1 MMDWALLAESAVNGG
16 LVGLMYSLV
25 AMGIV
30 LIYKSSSVPNLAQ
43 GAMTMLGAYVVLAF
57 ANNAKAPIWLAIVLA
72 IVMMFGVGMTI
83 ERVALRRLA
92 GRPIIMILMMTL
104 GLEILLR
111 AGSMT
116 IWGGTGRPMP
126 LGISDDPLFL
136 GPMLINRTY
145 AVGAAVAVAMFGLF
159 MLFFRTRM
167 GVVLR
172 AISDD
177 YTAAWSVGISV
188 ERGVALSWAMSA
200 VVATIAGVLWASVQG
215 VDQSLAQLLL
225 KGVTV
230 AVLGGMD
237 SIGGAL
243 LAGVLLGIVEG
254 VAASFLD
261 PLLGGASRDLVDAAM
276 LILTIMLRPHGLFG
290 RHDIERI

>member
-1 MMDWALLAESAVNGG
+1 MDWALLAESALNGA

-43 GAMTMLGAYVVLAF
+43 GSMTMLGAYVVLAF
-57 ANNAKAPIWLAIVLA
+57 ASNAGAPIWLAIVLA
-72 IVMMFGVGMTI
+72 IMTMFGVGIAI

-136 GPMLINRTY
+136 GPLLINRTY
-145 AVGAAVAVAMFGLF
+145 AVGATVAIVMFGLF
-159 MLFFRTRM
+159 MLFFRTKM

-177 YTAAWSVGISV
+177 YSAAWSVGISV

-237 SIGGAL
+237 SLGGAL
-243 LAGVLLGIVEG
+243 LAGVLLGVVEG

-261 PLLGGASRDLVDAAM
+261 PVLGGASRDLVDAAM
-276 LILTIMLRPHGLFG
+276 LILTIMLRPHGLYG

>member
-1 MMDWALLAESAVNGG
+1 MDAISLLESAVNGM

-25 AMGIV
+25 AIGIV

-43 GAMTMLGAYVVLAF
+43 GSMTMLGAYVVLAF
-57 ANNAKAPIWLAIVLA
+57 ANNAGAPIWLAIPLA
-72 IVMMFGVGMTI
+72 IVTMFVIGIGI

-92 GRPIIMILMMTL
+92 GRPVIMILMLTL
-104 GLEILLR
+104 GLEIFLR

-116 IWGGTGRPMP
+116 IWGGTARPMP
-126 LGISDDPLFL
+126 IGISDSPLFL
-136 GPMLINRTY
+136 GPLLINRAY
-145 AVGAAVAVAMFGLF
+145 AVGAAVAIAMFGLF
-159 MLFFRTRM
+159 MAFFRTRL

-200 VVATIAGVLWASVQG
+200 VVATIAGVLWSSVQG

-230 AVLGGMD
+230 AVLGGLD

-243 LAGVLLGIVEG
+243 LAGALLGIVEG
-254 VAASFLD
+254 VASSVLD
-261 PLLGGASRDLVDAAM
+261 PMLGGASRDLVDAAM
-276 LILTIMLRPHGLFG
+276 LILTILIRPHGLFG
-290 RHDIERI
+290 RHDIERV

>member
-1 MMDWALLAESAVNGG
+1 MDAISLLESAVNGM

-25 AMGIV
+25 AIGIV

-43 GAMTMLGAYVVLAF
+43 GSMTMLGAYVVLAF
-57 ANNAKAPIWLAIVLA
+57 ANNAGAPIWLAIPLA
-72 IVMMFGVGMTI
+72 IATMFVIGIGI

-92 GRPIIMILMMTL
+92 GRPIIMILMLTL
-104 GLEILLR
+104 GLEIFLR

-116 IWGGTGRPMP
+116 IWGGTARPMP
-126 LGISDDPLFL
+126 IGISDAPLFL
-136 GPMLINRTY
+136 GPLLINRAY
-145 AVGAAVAVAMFGLF
+145 AVGAAVAIVMFGLF
-159 MLFFRTRM
+159 VAFFRTRL

-188 ERGVALSWAMSA
+188 ERGVAMSWAMSA
-200 VVATIAGVLWASVQG
+200 VVATIAGVLWGSVQG

-230 AVLGGMD
+230 AVLGGLD

-243 LAGVLLGIVEG
+243 LAGVLLGVVEG
-254 VAASFLD
+254 VASSFLD

-276 LILTIMLRPHGLFG
+276 LILTIMIRPHGLYG

>member
-1 MMDWALLAESAVNGG
+1 MDAISLLESAVNGA

-43 GAMTMLGAYVVLAF
+43 GSMTMLGAYVVLAF
-57 ANNAKAPIWLAIVLA
+57 ANNAGAPIWLAIPLA
-72 IVMMFGVGMTI
+72 IVTMFVIGIGI

-92 GRPIIMILMMTL
+92 GRPIIMILMLTL
-104 GLEILLR
+104 GLEIFLR

-116 IWGGTGRPMP
+116 IWGGTARPMP
-126 LGISDDPLFL
+126 IGISDSPLFL
-136 GPMLINRTY
+136 GPLLINRTY
-145 AVGAAVAVAMFGLF
+145 AVGAAVAIAQFGL
-159 MLFFRTRM
+159 LVAFFRTRL

-200 VVATIAGVLWASVQG
+200 VVATIAGVLWSSVQG

-230 AVLGGMD
+230 AVLGGLD

-243 LAGVLLGIVEG
+243 LAGALLGIVEG
-254 VAASFLD
+254 IASSILD
-261 PLLGGASRDLVDAAM
+261 PMLGGASRDLVDAAM
-276 LILTIMLRPHGLFG
+276 LILTILIRPHGLFG
-290 RHDIERI
+290 RHDIERV

>member
-1 MMDWALLAESAVNGG
+1 MDAVLLLESAVNGA

-57 ANNAKAPIWLAIVLA
+57 ANSAGAPIWLAILLGIATMFLVGLA
-72 IVMMFGVGMTI
+72 I

-92 GRPIIMILMMTL
+92 GRPIVMILMMTL
-104 GLEILLR
+104 GLEIFLR

-116 IWGGTGRPMP
+116 IWGGTSRPMP
-126 LGISDDPLFL
+126 LGISDAPLFL
-136 GPMLINRTY
+136 GPLLINRAY
-145 AVGAAVAVAMFGLF
+145 AVGAVVAIALFGLLV
-159 MLFFRTRM
+159 LFFRTRM

-188 ERGVALSWAMSA
+188 ERGVALSWALSA
-200 VVATIAGVLWASVQG
+200 VVATIAGVLWGSVQG

-225 KGVTV
+225 KGVAV
-230 AVLGGMD
+230 AVLGGLD
-237 SIGGAL
+237 SIGGAI
-243 LAGVLLGIVEG
+243 LAGILLGVVEG
-254 VAASFLD
+254 VTSSFLD
-261 PLLGGASRDLVDAAM
+261 PLVGGASRDLVDAAM
-276 LILTIMLRPHGLFG
+276 LILTILVRPYGLHG
-290 RHDIERI
+290 RHDIERV

>member
-1 MMDWALLAESAVNGG
+1 
-16 LVGLMYSLV
+16 MYSLV
-25 AMGIV
+25 AIGIV

-43 GAMTMLGAYVVLAF
+43 GSMTMLGAYVVLAF
-57 ANNAKAPIWLAIVLA
+57 ANNAGAPIWLAIPLA
-72 IVMMFGVGMTI
+72 IVTMFVIGIGI

-92 GRPIIMILMMTL
+92 GRPIIMILMLTL
-104 GLEILLR
+104 GLEIFLR

-116 IWGGTGRPMP
+116 IWGGTARPMP
-126 LGISDDPLFL
+126 IGISDSPLFL
-136 GPMLINRTY
+136 GPLLINRAY

-159 MLFFRTRM
+159 MAFFRTRL

-200 VVATIAGVLWASVQG
+200 VVATIAGVLWSSVQG

-230 AVLGGMD
+230 AVLGGLD

-243 LAGVLLGIVEG
+243 LAGALLGIVEG
-254 VAASFLD
+254 VASSVLD

-276 LILTIMLRPHGLFG
+276 LILTILIRPHGLFG
-290 RHDIERI
+290 RHDIERV

>member
-1 MMDWALLAESAVNGG
+1 MDWALLAESATNGA

-43 GAMTMLGAYVVLAF
+43 GSLTMLGAYVVLAF
-57 ANNAKAPIWLAIVLA
+57 ANNAGAPIWLAILLA
-72 IVMMFGVGMTI
+72 IVTMFGVGITI

-92 GRPIIMILMMTL
+92 GRPIVMILMMTL

-145 AVGAAVAVAMFGLF
+145 AVGAAVAVVMFGLF

-200 VVATIAGVLWASVQG
+200 VVATVAGILWASVQG

-230 AVLGGMD
+230 AVLGGLD
-237 SIGGAL
+237 SLGGAL
-243 LAGVLLGIVEG
+243 LAGILLGIVEG

-261 PLLGGASRDLVDAAM
+261 PLLGAASRDLVDAAM
-276 LILTIMLRPHGLFG
+276 LILTILLRPHGLYG

>member
-1 MMDWALLAESAVNGG
+1 MDAISLLESAANGS
-16 LVGLMYSLV
+16 LIGLMYSLV

-43 GAMTMLGAYVVLAF
+43 GSMTMLAAYVVLAF
-57 ANNAKAPIWLAIVLA
+57 ANNAGAPIWAAISLAIITMFIIGLA
-72 IVMMFGVGMTI
+72 I

-104 GLEILLR
+104 GLEIFLR

-116 IWGGTGRPMP
+116 IWGGTTRPMD
-126 LGISDDPLFL
+126 LGISDAPLFL
-136 GPMLINRTY
+136 GPLLINRAY
-145 AVGAAVAVAMFGLF
+145 AFGAVVTIAMFGF
-159 MLFFRTRM
+159 FVLFFRSRM

-200 VVATIAGVLWASVQG
+200 VVATIAGVLWSSIQG

-230 AVLGGMD
+230 AVLGGLD

-243 LAGVLLGIVEG
+243 LAGVLLGVVEG
-254 VAASFLD
+254 IASSVLD
-261 PLLGGASRDLVDAAM
+261 PLVGGASRDLVDAAM
-276 LILTIMLRPHGLFG
+276 LILTILIRPHGLFG
-290 RHDIERI
+290 RHDIERV

>member
-1 MMDWALLAESAVNGG
+1 MDWSLFAELALNGAMA
-16 LVGLMYSLV
+16 GLMYSLV
-25 AMGIV
+25 ALGIV

-43 GAMTMLGAYVVLAF
+43 GAMTMLGAYFVLEVSRYLGV
-57 ANNAKAPIWLAIVLA
+57 PIWAAIPLAMLL
-72 IVMMFGVGMTI
+72 MFGVGMGI

-104 GLEILLR
+104 GLDIFLR
-111 AGSMT
+111 AIALTVFGSS
-116 IWGGTGRPMP
+116 GRPMP
-126 LGISDDPLFL
+126 LGIPDDPLFL
-136 GPMLINRTY
+136 GPILLNRSY
-145 AVGAAVAVAMFGLF
+145 AVGAAVALALFGLF
-159 MLFFRTRM
+159 VLFFRTRR

-177 YTAAWSVGISV
+177 YTASWSVGISV

-200 VVATIAGVLWASVQG
+200 VVATIAGVLWGSVQG
-215 VDQSLAQLLL
+215 VDQSLSMLLL

-237 SIGGAL
+237 SIGGAI
-243 LAGVLLGIVEG
+243 LAGLLLGIFES
-254 VAASFLD
+254 VASGYLD
-261 PLLGGASRDLVDAAM
+261 KLVGGGSRDLVVAAT
-276 LILTIMLRPHGLFG
+276 LILTIMVRPHGLFG